1 MRYLNPERK
10 LTINCPDSARN
21 TKNTYDILYRY
32 DFRDLGQALCDLYAG
47 KAPEAPLEKRRVF
60 IITDTNVAPLYADEV
75 SASVADHCFR
85 VTRLVLP
92 AGEKYKNTETVNR
105 IYEFLIENKADR
117 SSVILALGG
126 GVIGDM
132 AGFAAA
138 TYVRGIDFVQI
149 PTTLLA
155 QADSSIGGKTG
166 VDVGG
171 YKNMAGAFYMPVLV
185 YSNISTVRTLEKRQ
199 YLSGLAEV
207 IKHGMILDKEYFE
220 YLRENEEGL
229 AGQDPELLLDALF
242 RSNEIKKQVV
252 EQDPYEK
259 GIRKLLNFGHTIG
272 HAIEKDSG
280 FALFHGECV
289 AIGCA
294 GAILISE
301 NRGMI
306 TADERKEAVSFL
318 ESTGLPVRTAIPSAD
333 RILPLIKL
341 DKKNSAGVLSFVLL
355 QGIGNAV
362 TCPDVSSAEITDA
375 LDYINCK

>member
-1 MRYLNPERK
+1 M
-10 LTINCPDSARN
+10 
-21 TKNTYDILYRY
+21 
-32 DFRDLGQALCDLYAG
+32 
-47 KAPEAPLEKRRVF
+47 
-60 IITDTNVAPLYADEV
+60 
-75 SASVADHCFR
+75 
-85 VTRLVLP
+85 
-92 AGEKYKNTETVNR
+92 
-105 IYEFLIENKADR
+105 
-117 SSVILALGG
+117 ILALGG

-185 YSNISTVRTLEKRQ
+185 YSNISTVLMLEKRQ

-229 AGQDPELLLDALF
+229 AGQDPEFLLDALF

-259 GIRKLLNFGHTIG
+259 GLRKLLNFGHTIG

-280 FALFHGECV
+280 FTLFHGECV
-289 AIGCA
+289 SIGCA
-294 GAILISE
+294 GAIRISE

-306 TADERKEAVSFL
+306 TADERKEAVAFL

-333 RILPLIKL
+333 SILPLIKL

-355 QGIGNAV
+355 KGIGNAV

-375 LDYINCK
+375 LDYINSK

>member
-10 LTINCPDSARN
+10 LTVTCPDGRRN
-21 TKNTYDILYRY
+21 AKNTYDILYRY
-32 DFRDLGQALCDLYAG
+32 DFRELGDALENLYADG
-47 KAPEAPLEKRRVF
+47 NSAAPLEKRKVY
-60 IITDTNVAPLYADEV
+60 IITDTNVDPLYSDEV
-75 SASVADHCFR
+75 TESAAGRCAKISK
-85 VTRLVLP
+85 LVLP

-105 IYEFLIENKADR
+105 IYEFLIEHEADR

-207 IKHGMILDKEYFE
+207 IKHGMILDRDYYE

-229 AGQDPELLLDALF
+229 EGRDPALLMDALY

-252 EQDPYEK
+252 EEDPYEK
-259 GIRKLLNFGHTIG
+259 GLRKLLNFGHTIG
-272 HAIEKDSG
+272 HAVEKDSG
-280 FALFHGECV
+280 FSLYHGECV
-289 AIGCA
+289 SIGCA
-294 GAILISE
+294 AALKISE
-301 NRGMI
+301 NRGMMSPEEC
-306 TADERKEAVSFL
+306 DEAVSFL
-318 ESTGLPVRTAIPSAD
+318 ERTGLPVSTAFSSAGN
-333 RILPLIKL
+333 ILSLTRL

-355 QGIGNAV
+355 RGIGNAL
-362 TCPDVSSAEITDA
+362 TCPDVTAKEIMNA
-375 LDYINCK
+375 LEYIKK

>member
-1 MRYLNPERK
+1 MRYLNPEHK
-10 LTINCPDSARN
+10 LTVNCPDSARN
-21 TKNTYDILYRY
+21 TNNTYDILYRY
-32 DFRDLGQALCDLYAG
+32 DFRDLGQALCDLYADRD
-47 KAPEAPLEKRRVF
+47 PEAPLEKRRVF

-75 SASVADHCFR
+75 SASVTDHCFR
-85 VTRLVLP
+85 VTKLVLP

-185 YSNISTVRTLEKRQ
+185 YSNISTVRMLEKRQ

-229 AGQDPELLLDALF
+229 AGQDPEFLLDALF

-259 GIRKLLNFGHTIG
+259 GLRKLLNFGHTIG

-280 FALFHGECV
+280 FTLFHGECV
-289 AIGCA
+289 SIGCA
-294 GAILISE
+294 GAIRISE

-306 TADERKEAVSFL
+306 TADERKEAVAFL

-355 QGIGNAV
+355 KGIGNAV

-375 LDYINCK
+375 LDYINSK